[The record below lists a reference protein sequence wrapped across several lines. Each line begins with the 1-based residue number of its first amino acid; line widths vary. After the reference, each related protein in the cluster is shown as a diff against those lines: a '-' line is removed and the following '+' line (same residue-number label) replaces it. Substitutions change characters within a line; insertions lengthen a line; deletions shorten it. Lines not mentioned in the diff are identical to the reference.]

1 MSVKPGVTI
10 QSQWHGKEISIMGK
24 KAVGMTSFDL
34 GLIVEGEAK
43 LLSAVNYGY
52 LAASFHTRSDEKSTE
67 LESPSKYAKATPPE
81 GHDVKTFRKIKAPN
95 DPNQVL
101 VGSAVDYAPHVEFGT
116 IKSNAQPA
124 LRPAL
129 DLAKGKKLTVLEKNG
144 RMVFKEYLK

>member
-1 MSVKPGVTI
+1 MSTKPGVTI
-10 QSQWHGKEISIMGK
+10 QSQWHGKEVSILGQ
-24 KAVGMTSFDL
+24 KATGRTAYEL

-52 LAASFHTRSDEKSTE
+52 LAASFHTQSDEKGTE
-67 LESPSKYAKATPPE
+67 LESPSKYGKEAPPE
-81 GHDVKTFRKIKAPN
+81 GHDISTFRKIKKPG

-129 DLAKGKKLTVLEKNG
+129 ELAKGKKLTILEKNG
-144 RMVFKEYLK
+144 KMVFKEYLK

>member
-1 MSVKPGVTI
+1 MSAKPGVTI
-10 QSQWHGKEISIMGK
+10 QSQWHGKEISIMGR
-24 KAVGMTSFDL
+24 KATGMTSFEL

-52 LAASFHTRSDEKSTE
+52 LAASFHTQAFDKGSE
-67 LESPSKYAKATPPE
+67 LESPGKYAKETPPAN
-81 GHDVKTFRKIKAPN
+81 HDVSTFRKIKAPT

-116 IKSNAQPA
+116 IKSNAQPS